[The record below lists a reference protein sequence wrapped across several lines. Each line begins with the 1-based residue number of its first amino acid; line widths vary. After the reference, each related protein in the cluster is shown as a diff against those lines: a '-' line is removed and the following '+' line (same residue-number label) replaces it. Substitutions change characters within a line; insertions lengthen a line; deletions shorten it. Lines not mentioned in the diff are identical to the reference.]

1 MAENAETMRAL
12 VDDRMRRRRQDAY
25 EQRLR
30 GRKHRVRGL
39 FRTAFASIRT

>member
-12 VDDRMRRRRQDAY
+12 VDDRMRRRRQDAD

-30 GRKHRVRGL
+30 GRTRPLRGL